1 MLLKSVSSIFQ
12 DAVTDFISSQDP
24 FFRVDNPPFHPEAI
38 VARRRLLARQ
48 EKLMI
53 NIVRWRRY
61 TGSLFGVDETV
72 ENLLLNCIL
81 PVARSGWEVGGE
93 ACVFRVR
100 FC

>member
-1 MLLKSVSSIFQ
+1 MLLKSVSSLFR
-12 DAVTDFISSQDP
+12 DAVNDLISSQDP
-24 FFRVDNPPFHPEAI
+24 FLRVDNPPFNPEAI
-38 VARRRLLARQ
+38 VARRRQLARQ

-61 TGSLFGVDETV
+61 TGSLFGVDEVV
-72 ENLLLNCIL
+72 EHLLLNCIL

-93 ACVFRVR
+93 DCVRGVR